1 MCVWA
6 VLNCSVMFTFC
17 NTMNYSRFLLSM
29 GFSRQEYWSGLSCSP
44 PGDLPDP
51 GIEPTSLALVV
62 DSSPLSHQG
71 SPKAIILQFLKKT

>member
-29 GFSRQEYWSGLSCSP
+29 GFSSKNTGVGCHVLLQGIFPTQELNPHLLHWWW
-44 PGDLPDP
+44 
-51 GIEPTSLALVV
+51 
-62 DSSPLSHQG
+62 
-71 SPKAIILQFLKKT
+71 ILRH